1 MSITMDDTR
10 TMVGDAVRRIVPD
23 ADVEALTPDADL
35 RQTYELDSLDF
46 LAFVEELAQRAA
58 VRIDEEDYPELRTL
72 ATVQAFLAARGAG
85 E

>member
-1 MSITMDDTR
+1 MGT
-10 TMVGDAVRRIVPD
+10 AVRRIVPD
-23 ADVEALTPDADL
+23 ADLEQLAPDADL

-46 LAFVEELAQRAA
+46 LAFVEELAQRAG

-72 ATVQAFLAARGAG
+72 ATVQAFLTGRGAG